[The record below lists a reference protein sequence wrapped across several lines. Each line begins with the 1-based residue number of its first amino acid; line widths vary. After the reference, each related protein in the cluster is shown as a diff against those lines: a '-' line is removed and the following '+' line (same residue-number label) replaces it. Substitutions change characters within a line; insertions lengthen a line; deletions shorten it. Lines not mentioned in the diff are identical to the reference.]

1 MNSPDLCQ
9 GTSVRKFDRNFVE
22 SLRNTDFVESLRN
35 TDIRRMQDSTKFLS
49 CFVHLNVHQEISYFL
64 QYYMLCVTV
73 LTM

>member
-22 SLRNTDFVESLRN
+22 SLRNTDMTCYL
-35 TDIRRMQDSTKFLS
+35 RRMQDSTKFRS